1 MLERRIMMLIVIFK
15 GKGLYLAWHTDL
27 LVCLF
32 YAQLLA
38 VRDADLED
46 LNL

>member
-1 MLERRIMMLIVIFK
+1 MVLIAIFE

-38 VRDADLED
+38 VGDADLEV
-46 LNL
+46 LNF